1 MRYLRMFTNAVAG
14 GVLTALYLGVLVLQ
28 LNPQVPVFSATTLG
42 WFRALLTM
50 YGPYVTALIMIAIL
64 GREALAS
71 RPLHPGWLSVRIM
84 AWLSAGSASTASALM
99 WANLHSMRSMLSAD
113 AADRMRQ
120 GATATTVCAGILA
133 TVVILRYSFGRR
145 GNRAAALLLALSVA
159 ASLTAPLW
167 IRGPGELDVP
177 VTRRVNV
184 AHPVT
189 LPPRVRMIL
198 IDGASR
204 GFIVQRV
211 ASAQLPSFGKLIDRG
226 AVIDLATLRPTR
238 AETVWTAAATGKFP
252 PKNGARSEFQ
262 YLVAADERAPVDLL
276 PDYCFAQG
284 LAYQGFVRA
293 EPLSSR
299 ARRARPMWDILAD
312 YNVSS
317 GIVNWP
323 LTRPATVASGFLIS
337 DTFDE
342 ATSSPSRSAD
352 PKSGDPTTAVD
363 ITREVFDR
371 WQDVPW
377 QDILPGASAQ
387 DPRAAVLRRPRWDRA
402 YAEAERELT
411 PFFAPRLTALRFE
424 GVDEVGHT
432 FLLDAEPE
440 RFGNARRTDPERSL
454 LDRYYA
460 FVDTQIE
467 RAIAQTEQGD
477 LLLVVSG
484 YGMEPTSLAK
494 RLFARL
500 IGEADA
506 PGSHEAAPDGFLFA
520 YGVHVAPG
528 EYRRGSIVD
537 IAPTVLYYMGIPI
550 GRDMDGFARADIFRS
565 TFTKDHPVTFTLTHE
580 R

>member
-1 MRYLRMFTNAVAG
+1 MRYLRMFTNAIAG
-14 GVLTALYLGVLVLQ
+14 GVLTAVYLGVLVLQ
-28 LNPQVPVFSATTLG
+28 LNPQVPVVSATTLG

-84 AWLSAGSASTASALM
+84 AWLGAGSASTAAALT
-99 WANLHSMRSMLSAD
+99 WANLHGMRSMLSSD

-120 GATATTVCAGILA
+120 GATATTICAGILA
-133 TVVILRYSFGRR
+133 TVAILRYSFGRR

-159 ASLTAPLW
+159 ASLVVPLW

-211 ASAQLPSFGKLIDRG
+211 GSGQLPSFGKLLDRG
-226 AVIDLATLRPTR
+226 AVVDLATLRPTR

-262 YLVAADERAPVDLL
+262 YLVDADERNPVDLL

-293 EPLSSR
+293 EPLSSA

-323 LTRPATVASGFLIS
+323 LTRPAAVASGFLIS

-342 ATSSPSRSAD
+342 ATSSPSRSGD

-377 QDILPGASAQ
+377 QDILPGASVD
-387 DPRAAVLRRPRWDRA
+387 DPRAAVLRRPRWDHA
-402 YAEAERELT
+402 YADAERELT
-411 PFFAPRLTALRFE
+411 PFFAPRLTALRYE
-424 GVDEVGHT
+424 GIDEVGHT
-432 FLLDAEPE
+432 FLVDAEPE
-440 RFGNARRTDPERSL
+440 RFGNARRSDPERSL

-460 FVDTQIE
+460 YVDTQIE
-467 RAIAQTEQGD
+467 RAIAQTEPGD

-494 RLFARL
+494 RVFARL
-500 IGEADA
+500 IGEPDA

-520 YGVHVAPG
+520 YGVNVAPG
-528 EYRRGSIVD
+528 EFRRGSIVD

-550 GRDMDGFARADIFRS
+550 GRDMDGFARADMFRS

>member
-1 MRYLRMFTNAVAG
+1 MRYLRMFTNAIAG

-28 LNPQVPVFSATTLG
+28 LNPQVPVVSMTTLG

-64 GREALAS
+64 AREALAS

-84 AWLSAGSASTASALM
+84 AWLSAGSAATAAALT
-99 WANLHSMRSMLSAD
+99 WANLSAMRSMLTRE
-113 AADRMRQ
+113 AADRMGQ
-120 GATATTVCAGILA
+120 GATATTMCAGILA

-159 ASLTAPLW
+159 ASFIVPLW

-184 AHPVT
+184 AHPVAV
-189 LPPRVRMIL
+189 PPRVRMIL

-211 ASAQLPSFGKLIDRG
+211 AHCLLPSFGNLIDRG
-226 AVIDLATLRPTR
+226 AVVDLTTLRPTR

-262 YLVAADERAPVDLL
+262 YLVRADEHDPVDLL
-276 PDYCFAQG
+276 PDYCFAQA

-293 EPLSSR
+293 EPLSST

-312 YNVSS
+312 YDVPS

-323 LTRPATVASGFLIS
+323 LTRPATGASGYLIS

-342 ATSSPSRSAD
+342 ATSSPIRSAD
-352 PKSGDPTTAVD
+352 PQSGDPTTAVEK
-363 ITREVFDR
+363 TREVFDR
-371 WQDVPW
+371 WQEVPL
-377 QDILPGASAQ
+377 QDILPGPPTQ

-411 PFFAPRLTALRFE
+411 AFFAPRLTAVRFE
-424 GVDEVGHT
+424 GIDELGHT

-440 RFGNARRTDPERSL
+440 RFGNVRSTDPERSL

-460 FVDTQIE
+460 YVDTQIE
-467 RAIAQTEQGD
+467 RAIAETDPGD
-477 LLLVVSG
+477 LLLVVAG
-484 YGMEPTSLAK
+484 YGIEPTSLAK

-500 IGEADA
+500 IGEPDV
-506 PGSHEAAPDGFLFA
+506 PGTHESAPDGFLFA
-520 YGVHVAPG
+520 YGIHVAPG

-550 GRDMDGFARADIFRS
+550 GRDMDGFARTDIFRS

>member
-1 MRYLRMFTNAVAG
+1 MFTNALAG

-28 LNPQVPVFSATTLG
+28 LNPQVSVVSATTLG

-84 AWLSAGSASTASALM
+84 AWLSAGSASTAAALT
-99 WANLHSMRSMLSAD
+99 WANLHGMRSMLSAD

-120 GATATTVCAGILA
+120 GATATTICAGVLA

-145 GNRAAALLLALSVA
+145 GNRAAALLLGLSVA
-159 ASLTAPLW
+159 ASLTVPLW

-184 AHPVT
+184 AHPVA
-189 LPPRVRMIL
+189 LPPHVRMIL

-211 ASAQLPSFGKLIDRG
+211 AKPGQLPSFGKLLDRG
-226 AVIDLATLRPTR
+226 AVVDLATLRPTR

-262 YLVAADERAPVDLL
+262 YFVGADERDPVDLL

-293 EPLSSR
+293 EPLSSA

-312 YNVSS
+312 YNVPS
-317 GIVNWP
+317 GVVNWP
-323 LTRPATVASGFLIS
+323 LTWPATRAFGFLIS

-342 ATSSPSRSAD
+342 ATSSPGRSAD

-363 ITREVFDR
+363 ITREAFDR
-371 WQDVPW
+371 WQDVSW
-377 QDILPGASAQ
+377 QDILPGATVQ
-387 DPRAAVLRRPRWDRA
+387 DARAAVLRRPRWDRA

-411 PFFAPRLTALRFE
+411 VFFAPRLTALRLE
-424 GVDEVGHT
+424 GIDEVGHT

-440 RFGNARRTDPERSL
+440 RFGNVRRTDQERSV

-467 RAIAQTEQGD
+467 RAIAETEPGD

-500 IGEADA
+500 IGEPDT
-506 PGSHEAAPDGFLFA
+506 PGSHEGAPDGFLIA

-537 IAPTVLYYMGIPI
+537 VAPTVLYYMGIPI